1 MLIFCCKAVFAGD
14 DRVNACCLHDPQEL
28 RLTCLVMLGTNERE
42 RRAAQVV

>member
-1 MLIFCCKAVFAGD
+1 MFMFCCQVAFADD

-28 RLTCLVMLGTNERE
+28 SLTFLVMLGTNQSD